1 MKKIILILATVFV
14 ILAFGIIANAQTFEN
29 KEIGISF
36 NVPDNYV
43 IVQPNYSDGT
53 VGVNVSIKPNRVG
66 FTIMSINNEDAYFDG
81 LIEDETFKSIL
92 EWMVSTE
99 RLSEQLSGESKA
111 TFSKKDVYTTYIG
124 DMKFF
129 VYDGTY
135 KTGGGNVT
143 PETLYLTT
151 YAWAKNGRV
160 YYMEY
165 YRFGSE
171 SDTFRPEEFLKTI
184 SYEPG
189 TIKIVMNGKRIYPDT
204 PPAAIDGR
212 TLVPIRAVAEAMGY
226 TVSWNAEEGL
236 IYLLPG
242 NYDGNTVIFG
252 LGYGDYLVN
261 DETHY
266 LDVPPI
272 AVNGRTY
279 IPLRA
284 AAESMGADVSWD
296 GNSNT
301 AYISY

>member
-1 MKKIILILATVFV
+1 MKKLFVILSIVFV
-14 ILAFGIIANAQTFEN
+14 ILAFGIIANAQTFED
-29 KEIGISF
+29 KEMGLSF
-36 NVPDNYV
+36 DVSDNYV
-43 IVQPNYSDGT
+43 ITQVNFFEGT
-53 VGVNVSIKPNRVG
+53 FGVDVAIKPNRVG
-66 FTIMSINNEDAYFDG
+66 FSIMSINNTDAYFDG
-81 LIEDETFKSIL
+81 LIEDETFKQLL
-92 EWMVSTE
+92 ESMVSTE
-99 RLSEQLSGESKA
+99 RLSQNLSGNSSA
-111 TFSKKDVYTTYIG
+111 VFSKKDVYTTYIG

-135 KTGGGNVT
+135 TARGMDT
-143 PETLYLTT
+143 ATETLYITT

-171 SDTFRPEEFLKTI
+171 SDTFRPEEFLKII

-189 TIKIVMNGKRIYPDT
+189 TIKIVMNGKHIYPDT